1 MHASDHTTFREK
13 IMWNSMEWF
22 LEKMKLSDEEEME
35 DVEDEGE
42 SDESGALWYEKYVSK
57 KTQEKTLNNCIF
69 SKKVNTYDDAKEVI
83 TEYRAGAECVIIF
96 DQSENA
102 DSQGMLN
109 YVCGG
114 VYALDGYIRE
124 AGGNVFVISHAEVKE
139 GKAEE

>member
-1 MHASDHTTFREK
+1 
-13 IMWNSMEWF
+13 MEWF
-22 LEKMKLSDEEEME
+22 LKKMKLTDEEEME
-35 DVEDEGE
+35 DVEDEA
-42 SDESGALWYEKYVSK
+42 DEDGTLWYEKYVSK
-57 KTQEKTLNNCIF
+57 KTQENALNNCIF

-83 TEYRAGAECVIIF
+83 SEYKAGAECVIIF
-96 DQSENA
+96 DQSENS

-124 AGGNVFVISHAEVKE
+124 AGGNVFVISHTELKE

>member
-1 MHASDHTTFREK
+1 MHASDYTTFREK

-35 DVEDEGE
+35 DVEDDGE
-42 SDESGALWYEKYVSK
+42 SDEAGTLWYEKYVSR
-57 KTQEKTLNNCIF
+57 KTQENASNNCIF

-83 TEYRAGAECVIIF
+83 SEYRAGAECVIIF
-96 DQSENA
+96 DQSENS

-124 AGGNVFVISHAEVKE
+124 VGGNVFVISHNSQP
-139 GKAEE
+139 

>member
-1 MHASDHTTFREK
+1 MHASDYTAFRGK

-22 LEKMKLSDEEEME
+22 LKKMKLTDEEEME
-35 DVEDEGE
+35 DVEDEA
-42 SDESGALWYEKYVSK
+42 DEDGTLWYEKYVSK
-57 KTQEKTLNNCIF
+57 KTQKNVSNNCIF

-83 TEYRAGAECVIIF
+83 SEYKAGAECVIIF
-96 DQSENA
+96 DQSENS

-124 AGGNVFVISHAEVKE
+124 AGGNVFVISHTEII
-139 GKAEE
+139 

>member
-1 MHASDHTTFREK
+1 MHASDYTAFRGK

-22 LEKMKLSDEEEME
+22 LKKMKLTDEEEME
-35 DVEDEGE
+35 DVEDEA
-42 SDESGALWYEKYVSK
+42 DEDGTLWYEKYVSK
-57 KTQEKTLNNCIF
+57 KTQENASNNCIF

-83 TEYRAGAECVIIF
+83 SEYKAGAECVIIF
-96 DQSENA
+96 DQSENS

-124 AGGNVFVISHAEVKE
+124 AGGNVFVISHTEII
-139 GKAEE
+139 